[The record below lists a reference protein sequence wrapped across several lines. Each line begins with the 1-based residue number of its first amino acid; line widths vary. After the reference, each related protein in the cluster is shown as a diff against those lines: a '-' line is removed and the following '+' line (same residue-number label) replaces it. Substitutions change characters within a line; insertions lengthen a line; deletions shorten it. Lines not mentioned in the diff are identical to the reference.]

1 MGDSA
6 PCLLHKD
13 TDKLRVKASRLQPI
27 DDCAFHS
34 IEPRRKELLPKLLT
48 HLINKCRSE
57 IKPRHKSHQEEDT
70 NEYRIVLPH
79 IICKSKIAATCQILL
94 MQKVDGEGGGCEPVD
109 PAHMPQLNLTK
120 KEEERQRGDNT
131 QGLGIANESVN
142 KSIIPHQGT
151 PHTPEED
158 EGKQCG

>member
-1 MGDSA
+1 MSLLDQIVGFSCDDTLHPTCYVEALDTISDLHTARISLMGDSA

-27 DDCAFHS
+27 DDCSFHS

-48 HLINKCRSE
+48 HLINNCRSE
-57 IKPRHKSHQEEDT
+57 IKPRHKSHQEENT

-94 MQKVDGEGGGCEPVD
+94 MQKVNRRKRRLL
-109 PAHMPQLNLTK
+109 A
-120 KEEERQRGDNT
+120 
-131 QGLGIANESVN
+131 S
-142 KSIIPHQGT
+142 
-151 PHTPEED
+151 
-158 EGKQCG
+158 